1 MTKSTAPSP
10 WSGLPRLLPSP
21 TAGPVH
27 SAAEMSR
34 DLNFD
39 VGDLLARVRILE
51 EDVENKNGQIVVL
64 QQAVANLIRRVDQL
78 ETHNATGST
87 GLHQSRDSQSLI
99 PRISQSIAYSPS
111 ARDIKPQTSSH
122 NLSSPTQDSR
132 LPKPK
137 FIGIEKSKRDIKR
150 AVNSSKSAERHSLNN
165 SIIRSRYA
173 GTLIILHQSV
183 E

>member
-87 GLHQSRDSQSLI
+87 GLHQSDCNNISTLEFKQS
-99 PRISQSIAYSPS
+99 RI
-111 ARDIKPQTSSH
+111 
-122 NLSSPTQDSR
+122 
-132 LPKPK
+132 
-137 FIGIEKSKRDIKR
+137 F
-150 AVNSSKSAERHSLNN
+150 V
-165 SIIRSRYA
+165 
-173 GTLIILHQSV
+173 
-183 E
+183 